1 MFKIILHRIISVVW
15 LTNFLSE
22 IRSLSPHDDET
33 QLHVLSVI
41 LGSDLKSETIDDRLQ
56 GFQPLQWTWSSLS
69 GLSKKLCEIT
79 CPRVKIEKLCQITL
93 QRVMDWQLKNYVKSH
108 VLMYVKTEKLCQI
121 TSLLFLHSTLVR
133 KTSVKLNCWV
143 ITFRT
148 EKFCQITLLWL
159 YFHIKNRRKKN
170 YVKSL
175 HSYFFILFWF
185 PKFLWN
191 WIIALSDFLQ
201 NRKILSNHLTLTLK
215 SHKNSKILSNHF
227 TLISSFYSGSQNF
240 CETELLH

>member
-1 MFKIILHRIISVVW
+1 MW

-159 YFHIKNRRKKN
+159 YFHIKNRKKLCQIT
-170 YVKSL
+170 SL
-175 HSYFFILFWF
+175 LFHHSILNCWVISFRTEKFCQINLLWLYFHIKIWET
-185 PKFLWN
+185 KANIDMCNNSVWQKNLWN
-191 WIIALSDFLQ
+191 RINWSE
-201 NRKILSNHLTLTLK
+201 
-215 SHKNSKILSNHF
+215 SKVIW
-227 TLISSFYSGSQNF
+227 QNF
-240 CETELLH
+240 SVDSNCLHIRRTCDFT